1 MIRNEEGDAR
11 LESLARSL
19 GASAAERLDVHA
31 TAQRVV
37 GRLREQP
44 KPQTSWIQPG
54 WLRIAAMVVV
64 LVGGGV
70 VVGRVTSGP
79 RGPQVP
85 THTAHYVA
93 DDLNDLSAAEL
104 RDVLTSFDEIIS
116 SDSAVVP
123 DSSSDLRG
131 LDARQLREVLRV
143 LQGEG

>member
-19 GASAAERLDVHA
+19 GASAADRLDVHA

-37 GRLREQP
+37 ERLRE
-44 KPQTSWIQPG
+44 KPVQSPTWIKPE
-54 WLRIAAMVVV
+54 WLRIAAAVVL

-79 RGPQVP
+79 RGPQVAG
-85 THTAHYVA
+85 HTAHYVA

-123 DSSSDLRG
+123 DGSSDLRG
-131 LDARQLREVLRV
+131 LDAQQLREVLRV